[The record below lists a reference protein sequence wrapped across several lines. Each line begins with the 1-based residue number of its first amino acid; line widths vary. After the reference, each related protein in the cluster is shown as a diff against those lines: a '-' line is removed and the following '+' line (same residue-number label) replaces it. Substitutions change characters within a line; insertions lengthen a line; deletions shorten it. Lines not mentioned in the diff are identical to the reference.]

1 MDCLL
6 CYCKLYESNYRSHY
20 EGVHKV
26 DLTNLHFRK
35 LFEPV
40 SNAADK
46 KCEYCGRQFS
56 THQEKK
62 NHVFFSH
69 YHRLPLQVGGSRTE
83 SRLNILWRGKIIDSS
98 IHFEQHQNHYNFFVS
113 DIVSV
118 FLDVVYRNFV
128 PKVNVKYKFQGFIE
142 LLNWK
147 GMQNETYPTPSSWFT
162 KVYRFKTFNR
172 LVRQELKEDMQ
183 NKVINNGHSG
193 SSWRFHRFQSLKVL
207 VTPLKYAQNFF
218 TS

>member
-6 CYCKLYESNYRSHY
+6 CYHKLYESNYRSHY
-20 EGVHKV
+20 ESVHNV

-46 KCEYCGRQFS
+46 RCEYCSRQFS

-62 NHVFFSH
+62 NQVFFSH
-69 YHRLPLQVGGSRTE
+69 YHRLPLQVGGSRTA
-83 SRLNILWRGKIIDSS
+83 SSLNILRRDEIIDFS
-98 IHFEQHQNHYNFFVS
+98 INFEQHQNHYNFFASEFVP
-113 DIVSV
+113 V

-128 PKVNVKYKFQGFIE
+128 PKANTKYKFQGFFE

-147 GMQNETYPTPSSWFT
+147 GIQNETYPTPSSWFT

-193 SSWRFHRFQSLKVL
+193 GSWRFHRFQSFKVL
-207 VTPLKYAQNFF
+207 VTQLKYAQNFL

>member
-6 CYCKLYESNYRSHY
+6 CYHKLYDSNYRSHY
-20 EGVHKV
+20 ESVHTV
-26 DLTNLHFRK
+26 DLTNSHFRK

-46 KCEYCGRQFS
+46 KCEYCSRQFS

-62 NHVFFSH
+62 NHVCFIH
-69 YHRLPLQVGGSRTE
+69 YHRLPLQVGGSRRA
-83 SRLNILWRGKIIDSS
+83 SCLNILRRGEIIDFS
-98 IHFEQHQNHYNFFVS
+98 INFEQYQNHYNFFAF
-113 DIVSV
+113 DIVPV

-147 GMQNETYPTPSSWFT
+147 GIQNETYPTPSSWFT
-162 KVYRFKTFNR
+162 KVYHFKTFNR

-183 NKVINNGHSG
+183 NKVINNGYSG

-207 VTPLKYAQNFF
+207 VTPLKYAQNFL

>member
-6 CYCKLYESNYRSHY
+6 CYHKLYDSNYRSHY
-20 EGVHKV
+20 ESVHTV
-26 DLTNLHFRK
+26 DLNNSHFRK

-46 KCEYCGRQFS
+46 KCEYCSRQFS

-62 NHVFFSH
+62 NHVCFIH
-69 YHRLPLQVGGSRTE
+69 YHRLPLQVGGSRRA
-83 SRLNILWRGKIIDSS
+83 SCLNILRRGEIIDFS
-98 IHFEQHQNHYNFFVS
+98 INFEQYQNHYNFFAF
-113 DIVSV
+113 DIVPV

-147 GMQNETYPTPSSWFT
+147 GIQNERYPTPSSWFT

-183 NKVINNGHSG
+183 NKVINNGQSA

-207 VTPLKYAQNFF
+207 VTPLKYAQNFL

>member
-1 MDCLL
+1 M
-6 CYCKLYESNYRSHY
+6 
-20 EGVHKV
+20 
-26 DLTNLHFRK
+26 TNSHFRK

-46 KCEYCGRQFS
+46 KCEYCSRQFS

-62 NHVFFSH
+62 NHVCFIH
-69 YHRLPLQVGGSRTE
+69 YHRLPLQVGGSRRA
-83 SRLNILWRGKIIDSS
+83 SCLNILRRGEIIDFS
-98 IHFEQHQNHYNFFVS
+98 INFEQYQNHYNFFAF
-113 DIVSV
+113 DIVPV

-147 GMQNETYPTPSSWFT
+147 GIQNETYPTPSSWFT
-162 KVYRFKTFNR
+162 KVYHFKTFNR

-183 NKVINNGHSG
+183 NKVINNGYSG

-207 VTPLKYAQNFF
+207 VTPLKYAQNFL